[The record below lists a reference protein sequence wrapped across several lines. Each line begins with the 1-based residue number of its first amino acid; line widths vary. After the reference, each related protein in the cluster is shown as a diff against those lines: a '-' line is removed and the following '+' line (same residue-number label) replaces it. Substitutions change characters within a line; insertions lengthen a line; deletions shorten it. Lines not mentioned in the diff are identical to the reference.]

1 MKTIIRLSIIFFVL
15 ITSNVFSQTPEIS
28 NELNQWNTD
37 GNLVNENHFIG
48 TQNDYPIKFKC
59 NNIERLRIDPD
70 GKVGIGLCNP
80 TAKLDVLG
88 NVVFRNNLSL
98 TGLSN
103 SNDVYNSL
111 LIIDSSGNV
120 FKTSISEISE
130 ASYLTKYCSEGPI
143 LNPTWTNGENKI
155 FVACPQVNVG
165 INTSNPRVNLDVIG
179 TTYSNSLKIGGVD
192 PLTSTIRFHMKV
204 SGNPNNSTTQF
215 LIESEQQELLKLNY
229 QGLLETRSQIIDINN
244 SSATPLTIKNGN
256 QKLLQLDNNGLLH
269 ARRIKVDADSWAD
282 FVFDNSYKP
291 MTLSELKSYIDKN
304 KHLPG
309 VPAESEIIEEGVDLI
324 EMNRILIQKV
334 EELTIYILEMNEEIN
349 ILKDKNNGN
358 E

>member
-1 MKTIIRLSIIFFVL
+1 MKAIIQISIFFSVL
-15 ITSNVFSQTPEIS
+15 ITCKVFSQTPEIA

-98 TGLSN
+98 TGINTSN
-103 SNDVYNSL
+103 NLNNSL

-120 FKTSISEISE
+120 LKTTISEISE

-143 LNPTWTNGENKI
+143 QSPTWTNGENKI

-165 INTSNPRVNLDVIG
+165 INTTTPRVNLDVLG
-179 TTYSNSLKIGGVD
+179 TTYTKSLKIGGVD
-192 PLTSTIRFHMKV
+192 PLTSDVRFHMKAT
-204 SGNPNNSTTQF
+204 GNSSSLATQF
-215 LIESEQQELLKLNY
+215 LIESEQQELLNLNY
-229 QGLLETRSQIIDINN
+229 QGLLISRSQIIDVNN
-244 SSATPLTIKNGN
+244 TTTTPFIIKNPN
-256 QKLLQLDNNGLLH
+256 QKLLQVDNDGLLH
-269 ARRIKVDADSWAD
+269 SRRIKVDADSWAD
-282 FVFDNSYKP
+282 FVFDDNYYLMP
-291 MTLSELKSYIDKN
+291 ISELQLFIETN
-304 KHLPG
+304 KHLPN
-309 VPAESEIIEEGVDLI
+309 VPSEKEVIENGVDLF
-324 EMNRILIQKV
+324 EMNKILLQKV
-334 EELTIYILEMNEEIN
+334 EELTKYLIIQQQEIDS
-349 ILKDKNNGN
+349 LKEKK
-358 E
+358 